1 LEIAKTHVEG
11 KTDERIED
19 SLIANR
25 SRAKSNHTTLKPTKV
40 FSKYPV
46 HLVHRE
52 SAIPPCGYR

>member
-1 LEIAKTHVEG
+1 LEIAEAHVEG
-11 KTDERIED
+11 KRYESIKD
-19 SLIANR
+19 SLIANS

-40 FSKYPV
+40 LRKNPV